1 MPRMTVAFNILAIL
15 AAFGG
20 LCILAALSL
29 VIVIIRE
36 IAKLLGL
43 LRDTQAEVR
52 TTVKTIMPHV
62 KFERDQDQSKV
73 EINDEWSEKNEL
85 RD

>member
-1 MPRMTVAFNILAIL
+1 MTIAFNIFAI
-15 AAFGG
+15 FIT

-52 TTVKTIMPHV
+52 STAQVMMPHV
-62 KFERDQDQSKV
+62 KFDGDQDQSEVKIT
-73 EINDEWSEKNEL
+73 EGWDEKNDL